1 MADEESAAVEAETE
15 TAEDTTPEA
24 PKRPKKLTKDLVTHE
39 GKLAITVLGGDQ
51 GEMIFDPNELTVEI
65 QDKFIPFGIGH
76 KLGDSA
82 AGRSGVEAETA
93 INKVWEGLKN
103 GDWSVRAPAQP
114 KVAISD
120 VAQNFDKLSDEEKA
134 AAAPLLKSLGID
146 IPGLEDESV

>member
-1 MADEESAAVEAETE
+1 MAENENETPE
-15 TAEDTTPEA
+15 TVEA

-39 GKLAITVLGGDQ
+39 GKIAITVLGGEQ
-51 GEMIFDPNELTVEI
+51 GEMIFDPNDLSVDI

-82 AGRSGVEAETA
+82 AGRSGVEAENA
-93 INKVWEGLKN
+93 ILRVWEGLKK

-114 KVAISD
+114 KVALSD
-120 VAQNFDKLSDEEKA
+120 IAQNFGALSDEEKA

-146 IPGLEDESV
+146 IPGLEDESA